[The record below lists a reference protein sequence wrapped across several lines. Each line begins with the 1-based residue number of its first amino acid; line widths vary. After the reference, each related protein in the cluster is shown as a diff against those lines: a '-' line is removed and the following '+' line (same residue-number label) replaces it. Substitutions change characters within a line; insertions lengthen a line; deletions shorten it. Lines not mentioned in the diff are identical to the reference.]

1 MSVKIGEQTHIQNSQ
16 YDRSKGVLTKADYV
30 YMRDLLETV
39 LEQLQNSELD
49 NDIEID
55 QLKQFFI
62 KLDHHVERMR

>member
-1 MSVKIGEQTHIQNSQ
+1 MRVNQHLYKTGS
-16 YDRSKGVLTKADYV
+16 YDRNKGTLTWADYE

-49 NDIEID
+49 NDREID

-62 KLDHHVERMR
+62 KLDHHIDRLRA